1 MRKLFLLLPL
11 LIVTACTQF
20 GLYSETIKGFDNNRW
35 EKNDTKSFSFQINED
50 VKKANVL
57 ILFSHVYEPGY
68 DKVPVEVTFKKEGGN
83 EETFMTD
90 LLLKDEQGENLTSC
104 MGDVCDL
111 EQVVKENFNLE
122 KGNYTVTLTNKVG
135 LLPYLPNVVAL
146 GISVETAE

>member
-35 EKNDTKSFSFQINED
+35 EKNDTKSFSFKINED

-111 EQVVKENFNLE
+111 EQVVKENFTLA
-122 KGNYTVTLTNKVG
+122 KGDYTITISNTTN
-135 LLPYLPNVVAL
+135 LPYLPNVIAL
-146 GISVETAE
+146 GIGVETAE